1 MAFRRFRINCIFR
14 VLLIG
19 LSVALLIYLLAYTSL
34 IATTFV
40 VTLVIVYQVYALI
53 VFVERTNRDVVRFLE
68 AIEFAD
74 FSDQFSTGLRG
85 RSFDE
90 LNASFARVSQRFR
103 EVRQEREESHHY
115 LQTVVQHIGIGLL
128 AFRDDGKVELVNNAA
143 RRMLHTP
150 TINHIDNLVP
160 FSADLVSR
168 LRSAQPGQRQLIT
181 IRNGLEPQHLSVLT
195 TQLNLGTRRIIL
207 ASFQNITSE
216 LSAKEMDAWQNLIRV
231 LTHEIRNSLTPISS
245 LAATIEDAFSGEETG
260 KSEGER
266 ASRQEIIE
274 ALSTIRRRSDGL
286 LGFVDSYRRLTRI
299 PKPSFT
305 TLQVKDIM
313 QDTMK
318 LLQPQLEARDIQVSW
333 QTEPEDL
340 VLVADVQL
348 IGQVLMN
355 LVLNAMEALVG
366 RTGGVVAVR
375 AFQDGSG
382 RVRITVTDNG
392 PGIVPEALD
401 QIFVPFY
408 TTKKGGSGIGLSL
421 SRQIMRLH
429 HGGLTVTSEPDKQ
442 TVFSMVF

>member
-1 MAFRRFRINCIFR
+1 MAFRRFRINCIIR

-19 LSVALLIYLLAYTSL
+19 VSIALLIYLLAYTSL

-168 LRSAQPGQRQLIT
+168 LRNAQPGQRQLIT

-260 KSEGER
+260 KSEVER

-305 TLQVKDIM
+305 TLQIKDIM

-429 HGGLTVTSEPDKQ
+429 HGGLTVTSEPDRQ
-442 TVFSMVF
+442 TVFSMIF